1 MANRTPLPETQM
13 GPAEKLLDLVLN
25 SSAHLWHNRPGVDV
39 AGTWQPAVRGKRPP
53 RGAPVSPGLFVPAA
67 VQLYARLL
75 DIYRLNVDLMAHFA
89 SYALL
94 ETDWRDLKVA
104 CAALMLVQGRSGQPV
119 HDDDGTVAF
128 RDDDYRALG
137 EAMLLHYAKKST
149 RMMTPKA
156 VLRVAELLETPEIA
170 AMNR

>member
-1 MANRTPLPETQM
+1 
-13 GPAEKLLDLVLN
+13 
-25 SSAHLWHNRPGVDV
+25 
-39 AGTWQPAVRGKRPP
+39 
-53 RGAPVSPGLFVPAA
+53 
-67 VQLYARLL
+67 
-75 DIYRLNVDLMAHFA
+75 MAHFA
-89 SYALL
+89 SYALV

-119 HDDDGTVAF
+119 HDDDGAVAF
-128 RDDDYRALG
+128 RDDDFRAIG

-170 AMNR
+170 AMNRKAGFGDPAAKNAPLGRWNRAATKWLAARETNVPMLEGRPSADVAPRLRRG